1 VNNVLTGTR
10 QRTRR
15 VYHKFT
21 RSGARTVRSVDDPLT
36 LADRWQLAVV
46 EQLIRLT
53 GGLTLLLLIY
63 SLDVKRLSVVD
74 MRWM

>member
-15 VYHKFT
+15 VFT

-36 LADRWQLAVV
+36 LADRWQLAVCRTADSTDRRSDFV
-46 EQLIRLT
+46 
-53 GGLTLLLLIY
+53 
-63 SLDVKRLSVVD
+63 VVD
-74 MRWM
+74 